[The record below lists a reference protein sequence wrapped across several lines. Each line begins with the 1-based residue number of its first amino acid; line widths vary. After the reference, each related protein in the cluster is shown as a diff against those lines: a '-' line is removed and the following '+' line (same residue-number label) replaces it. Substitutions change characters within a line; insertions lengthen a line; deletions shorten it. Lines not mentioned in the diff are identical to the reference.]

1 MSTMSEGFYLSL
13 MIGPAVPIPVSKD
26 VLDALQSLQVM
37 VTAGTSTNGFEL
49 TFSIQKNSPLIT
61 LFLLSGGSI
70 LPLVRVVIVVT
81 VKGTPEVLMDGVM
94 TEYDISPGS
103 DGGPSTLKIKGKDL
117 TAVMDYVD
125 LSGLPYP
132 AMPAEARVALAV
144 AKYTFLGIVPLV
156 IPSVLIDI
164 PIPLDRI
171 PTHQG
176 TDLQYIR
183 SLADE
188 VGYVFYIDPGP
199 APGMSIAYWGPEIK
213 VGPPQPPLNVD
224 MDAHTNVESLS
235 FSFDTE
241 SKKLPVILIQESIS
255 KALIPIP
262 VPDITPLCP
271 PLGLIPPLPNDIEW
285 ITGTA
290 KLSPIRAAAVGLAKA
305 ARSSDAVSASGNL
318 DVLRYGHVLK
328 ARKLVSVRGAG
339 NAFDG
344 LYYVKSVTHN
354 IKRGEYKQSF
364 TLSRNGLISTLQKVP
379 V

>member
-1 MSTMSEGFYLSL
+1 MSKGFYLSL
-13 MIGPAVPIPVSKD
+13 LIGPVVPIPVSKD
-26 VLDALQSLQVM
+26 VLDALTSVQVITSSGT
-37 VTAGTSTNGFEL
+37 TASGFEL
-49 TFSIQKNSPLIT
+49 NFSIGKNSPLIT

-70 LPLVRVVIVVT
+70 APIVRVVIVVT
-81 VKGTPEVLMDGVM
+81 INGSSEVLMDGIM
-94 TEYDISPGS
+94 TKHELSPGS
-103 DGGPSTLKIKGKDL
+103 DGGSSTLKIKGKDL
-117 TAVMDYVD
+117 TAVMDYID

-144 AKYTFLGIVPLV
+144 AKYAFLGIVPMV
-156 IPSVLIDI
+156 IPSIMIDL

-171 PTHQG
+171 PIHKG
-176 TDLQYIR
+176 TDLQYITE
-183 SLADE
+183 LADE

-199 APGMSIAYWGPEIK
+199 MPGMSIAYWGPEIK
-213 VGPPQPPLNVD
+213 IGSPQPPLNVD

-241 SKKLPVILIQESIS
+241 SKRLPVILIQEQAS
-255 KALIPIP
+255 KVLIPIP
-262 VPDITPLCP
+262 VPDITPLSP
-271 PLGLIPPLPNDIEW
+271 PLGLIPPIPKDIDW

-290 KLSPIRAAAVGLAKA
+290 KMSVVRAAVVGLAKSA
-305 ARSSDAVSASGNL
+305 QSADALTASGTL
-318 DVLRYGHVLK
+318 DVLRYGRVLK

-354 IKRGEYKQSF
+354 IKRGEYKESF
-364 TLSRNGLISTLQKVP
+364 TLSRNGLISTFQKVP